1 MRLLLVSSLE
11 KKEFSYVYVAFTKSC
26 KYIFYK
32 VTLNKQTK
40 KTEKTTTKAFF
51 MKLRKYAHQ
60 ELGKKDFEGLT
71 VGESIFLSILIS
83 YNMPDYPHIQKT
95 VS

>member
-1 MRLLLVSSLE
+1 
-11 KKEFSYVYVAFTKSC
+11 
-26 KYIFYK
+26 
-32 VTLNKQTK
+32 
-40 KTEKTTTKAFF
+40 

-95 VS
+95 NCLMTKSGLSSLLPDSQLSLVRQVIA